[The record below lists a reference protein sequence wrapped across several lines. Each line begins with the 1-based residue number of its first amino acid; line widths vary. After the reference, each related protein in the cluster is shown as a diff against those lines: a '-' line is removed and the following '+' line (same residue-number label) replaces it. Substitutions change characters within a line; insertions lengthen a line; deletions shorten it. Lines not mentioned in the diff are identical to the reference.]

1 MVAPIYSSLVTPKS
15 SYRSVSSL
23 TLGIGRLFQFC
34 PTGERVTVSHHGCN
48 LYFPSHL
55 FYRSIFVYVCSH
67 AWYINTLVFISN
79 SWEKKLILGVLKI
92 FYSQGWVI
100 KIIERPLK
108 YWMPGRG
115 LVCRLAAGGGGL
127 GMRFP
132 SGTCC
137 QWGSSAQRVL
147 SRQGTYQHLQALLPG
162 IPRAPADTLQF
173 RIGRC
178 PAFRSF

>member
-23 TLGIGRLFQFC
+23 TLGIGGLFQFC

-79 SWEKKLILGVLKI
+79 SWEKELILGVLKI

-115 LVCRLAAGGGGL
+115 LVYRLARGRWSWDEIPKWHWLPRRQLCPEGTEPTGYLPA
-127 GMRFP
+127 P
-132 SGTCC
+132 SG
-137 QWGSSAQRVL
+137 
-147 SRQGTYQHLQALLPG
+147 P
-162 IPRAPADTLQF
+162 PAWH
-173 RIGRC
+173 I
-178 PAFRSF
+178 